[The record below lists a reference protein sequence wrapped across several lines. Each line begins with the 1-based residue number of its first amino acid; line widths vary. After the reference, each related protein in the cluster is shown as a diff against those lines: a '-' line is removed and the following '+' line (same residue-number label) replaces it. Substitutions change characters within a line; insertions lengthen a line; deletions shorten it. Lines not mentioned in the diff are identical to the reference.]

1 MRRAFLARLAVHRII
16 EAERDPNQTP
26 QWLQDALDAMTP
38 EEVAN
43 VLWLEMQGELDQG
56 IADAKATLS
65 IEGAFDVT
73 PERALRYLADHVMD
87 FASGM
92 VSNERTALRSLVS
105 DGLDQGWG
113 AAKLK
118 RQIGDFFR
126 GGIHYVSDD
135 GATVERT
142 IGLDAW
148 AETVART
155 ELSRAYNQGSRSLYE
170 EAAITERVWVAAGDS
185 GECAACEAADGE
197 VVKIGDPFPSVD
209 VADPPAHP
217 RCYCVTIGSPEQIS
231 RYKSPEM
238 VAYRKNLLSTNQAW
252 AAAHP
257 KRRKRAP

>member
-16 EAERDPNQTP
+16 EAERDPNQAP

-170 EAAITERVWVAAGDS
+170 EAAITERVWVTAGDAN
-185 GECAACEAADGE
+185 ECPACEAADGE
-197 VVKIGDPFPSVD
+197 IAKIGDAFPSVD

-217 RCYCVTIGSPEQIS
+217 RCYCVTMGSPEQIS

-257 KRRKRAP
+257 KRRKRN